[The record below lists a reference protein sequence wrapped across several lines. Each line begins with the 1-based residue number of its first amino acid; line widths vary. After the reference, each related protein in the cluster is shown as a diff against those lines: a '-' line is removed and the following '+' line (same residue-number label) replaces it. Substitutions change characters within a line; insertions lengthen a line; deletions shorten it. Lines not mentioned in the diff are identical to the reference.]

1 MDLAHERLY
10 PDEPRF
16 PDMRVAIGADVPGA
30 GDMIRAVTT
39 GRLVALR
46 DGHVRLIG
54 VIAMLS
60 GCFYVPSVNQRPG
73 LEIRSNG
80 ATLVRGGSATFEA
93 VVVDPE
99 ADAVDLQWRA
109 YLCKGPAPVDPS
121 EFGDCDQE
129 PFFDGIG
136 AEFEIPYIEPKT
148 RESDAVTT
156 GIRVT
161 LDGQDDRGA
170 SAKPAQRIAIAVENA
185 PPEVRFPPDAI
196 ESKFGQTVDT
206 PLRAFVAYGD
216 VDDTPENVT
225 LTWEVFAPT
234 EVPFD
239 PPTPV
244 PPEQVPSPPEGLAQE
259 GIEFT
264 PTVEGNWQVRV
275 TATDAAQA
283 VVSVTNIVVV
293 VADGAPCLTAE
304 MPTIFEG
311 STLPVFEPTLFSSSV
326 TDNLDAWPAATGDD
340 LFGSALFTWSVKAGA
355 GPRDIVVESQEQNSY
370 AFDPTAYSVGTIVEI
385 RVEIEDRVERT
396 LACPDTDAACAVV
409 TGSGCFQR
417 RTWRVEAR

>member
-1 MDLAHERLY
+1 
-10 PDEPRF
+10 
-16 PDMRVAIGADVPGA
+16 
-30 GDMIRAVTT
+30 MIRAVTP
-39 GRLVALR
+39 GRMVALR
-46 DGHVRLIG
+46 DGQVRLIG

-80 ATLVRGGSATFEA
+80 ATLVRGGTAAFEA
-93 VVVDPE
+93 VIVDPE

-129 PFFDGIG
+129 AFFDGIG
-136 AEFEIPYIEPKT
+136 PDFEIPFIEPTT
-148 RESDAVTT
+148 RETGDVTT

-185 PPEVRFPPDAI
+185 PPDVRFPPDAI
-196 ESKFGQTVDT
+196 ESKFGLTVDT
-206 PLRAFVAYGD
+206 PVRVFAAYGD
-216 VDDTPENVT
+216 VDDTPANVT

-239 PPTPV
+239 PATPV
-244 PPEQVPSPPEGLAQE
+244 PAEQVPPPPEGLAQE

-275 TATDAAQA
+275 TATDAANA
-283 VVSVTNIVVV
+283 MTSVTNTIVVV
-293 VADGAPCLTAE
+293 PDRAPCLSGE
-304 MPTIFEG
+304 MPRIFDDT
-311 STLPVFEPTLFSSSV
+311 TLPVFEPTLFSSSV
-326 TDNLDAWPAATGDD
+326 DDNLDPWPSSSGDE
-340 LFGSALFTWSVKAGA
+340 LFGTALFTWSVKVGT
-355 GPRDIVVESQEQNSY
+355 GPRNIVVETEEQNSY
-370 AFDPTAYSVGTIVEI
+370 AFDPTAYAVGTIVEI

-396 LACPDTDAACAVV
+396 LTCPDGDAKCAVDS
-409 TGSGCFQR
+409 GSVCFQR
-417 RTWRVEAR
+417 KTWRVEAR